1 MKSRHML
8 TGCISIVLL
17 ISLLQGCTYSNN
29 LDMGDYVQQPMAVQV
44 PKTATKAGF
53 YVTCT
58 SIARNYDQVV
68 KTTPCNALSLT
79 SIVDTSVQQEVL
91 AHFKSLRFDDPLT
104 MISTQKPESASA
116 SKNVHLHIYQEYGW
130 PRLAFQG
137 LLSTLTLTLL
147 PLNYPREYT
156 ITLSIE
162 NPDGTVEKSAS
173 RKVAMDNWWW
183 MPLMFAYPFYNERR
197 ASENILLHTGRD
209 LVRELENQP

>member
-1 MKSRHML
+1 MRELYIRFCCLVMAA
-8 TGCISIVLL
+8 LL
-17 ISLLQGCTYSNN
+17 GILQGCTFSNN
-29 LDMGDYVQQPMAVQV
+29 LGLGDYVQHPTAAKA
-44 PKTATKAGF
+44 PKSAPKAGF

-68 KTTPCNALSLT
+68 KATPCSSLSLT
-79 SIVDTSVQQEVL
+79 SIFDLSVQQEVL
-91 AHFKSLRFDDPLT
+91 GNFKSLRFDDTLDSINT
-104 MISTQKPESASA
+104 LRPESADL

-137 LLSTLTLTLL
+137 ILSTLTLTLL

-162 NPDGTVEKSAS
+162 NMDGTVEKSAS

-209 LVRELENQP
+209 LVQELEHQP